1 MGRLYNFY
9 IMMSLCLCVCLCVQI
24 TFNFE
29 LKSEAIFTGLSRI
42 GLDNQEYFSLDNQE
56 LI

>member
-1 MGRLYNFY
+1 MRMGRLY
-9 IMMSLCLCVCLCVQI
+9 ISRCPSVCLCVHV
-24 TFNFE
+24 TFNLE
-29 LKSEAIFTGLSRI
+29 LKSDAIFTGLSII